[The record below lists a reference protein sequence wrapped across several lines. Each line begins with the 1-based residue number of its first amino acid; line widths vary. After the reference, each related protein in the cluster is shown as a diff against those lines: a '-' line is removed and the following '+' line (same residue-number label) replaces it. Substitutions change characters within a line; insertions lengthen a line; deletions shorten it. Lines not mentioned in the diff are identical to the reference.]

1 MHRQMPGL
9 LIAFGLRFVPHLPF
23 AEVPESQFKACDAC

>member
-23 AEVPESQFKACDAC
+23 AEIPES